1 MEPNT
6 PIVSLVTNTALPV
19 ETIYTLWTASRT
31 TGEYLMPHEVAEHTA
46 EDPGFRREVMKVFE
60 DVVALGIPVGENI
73 SFTFMLDGVSISW
86 REQAVRHRLGTY
98 FGDNHGVDVIPDR
111 SATSFWSQTMRV
123 RDMSGFANE
132 EAFRLPPTIAAV
144 PRLKQRFLD
153 TMLYIQESYQMFREA
168 GCTPEDSREVIPLGA
183 HHRISMTVNFA
194 TLRNMC
200 GKRGCWITQGNIW
213 IPIIHQMVNLLAEN
227 IDPVFRS
234 LATPPC
240 FKGAKR
246 TGCIMNHENERREDG
261 RDPLPICPLWANYN
275 RHMKRADLSE
285 ETQARMP
292 LYERFWG
299 RDGFT
304 GKVVEG

>member
-1 MEPNT
+1 MEPRHPT
-6 PIVSLVTNTALPV
+6 VTLITGTNYPV
-19 ETIYTLWTASRT
+19 ETIYSLWTASRT
-31 TGEYLMPHEVAEHTA
+31 TGAYLQPPDVHERALQDPSFAE
-46 EDPGFRREVMKVFE
+46 EVRKVFD

-98 FGDNHGVDVIPDR
+98 FGDNYAVDSIPDR
-111 SATSFWSQTMRV
+111 SATSFWSQTMRT
-123 RDMSGFANE
+123 RDMADFATE
-132 EAFRLPPTIAAV
+132 EAFRLPPSIAAD
-144 PRLKQRFLD
+144 PKLKERFIA
-153 TMLYIQESYQMFREA
+153 TMRYIQDSYHMFREA

-213 IPIIHQMVNLLAEN
+213 IPVIHQMVNLLAEE

-234 LATPPC
+234 LASPPC
-240 FKGAKR
+240 FKGKKR
-246 TGCIMNHENERREDG
+246 SGCIMAHENERREDG
-261 RDPLPICPLWANYN
+261 LDPLPICPLWANYN
-275 RHMKRADLSE
+275 RHMKREELSE
-285 ETQARMP
+285 GTQERMP

-304 GKVVEG
+304 GEQK